1 MSEREIL
8 EELKKISRILTLA
21 YSDVIERELSK
32 IATTNERKKIWVLI
46 DGVRTSKDIAKE
58 VGVTVRSVNRF
69 LAIAAKARLVENPRG
84 KPPRRLIEYVPP
96 SWIELLELPE
106 EGE

>member
-8 EELKKISRILTLA
+8 EELKKISRILTLIYGDA
-21 YSDVIERELSK
+21 IEKELSK

-58 VGVTVRSVNRF
+58 ASVTIRSVNRF
-69 LAIAAKARLVENPRG
+69 LAIAAKAGLIENPRG
-84 KPPRRLIEYVPP
+84 KPPKRLIDYVPP
-96 SWIELLELPE
+96 LWIELFELPE
-106 EGE
+106 EEE